1 MSMVLRYF
9 PRKNH
14 THLKSLFEY
23 TVENCK
29 IIDIGKKY
37 YKRVIFTNNINEKY
51 AETLAKMD
59 ESLGYGVN
67 YDIVRKKLMIGG
79 AIEGV
84 FYGINSFG
92 NGELTEQI
100 VEYLIKNKSL
110 SQYLPGDPDN
120 FLKNA
125 IPHSESSIESSVE
138 KAVYFVM
145 SGTSAIVVKGLEDI
159 IIIDSR
165 KYSMRGV
172 GEPANDKVL
181 RGPREGFIES
191 LVVNT
196 GLIRRRIRDTSLR
209 IEKHTI
215 GKRTK
220 TDVALCYIEG
230 KVDKRLL
237 GAIEKKLM
245 NLCLDGVNMGLE
257 SIAEVMIGGRWFNPF
272 PRIRYTERPDAACAM
287 IMEGSIILLCD
298 NYPSGMILPTTF
310 FSFTQD
316 TNDFYFTPF
325 IGKYLKMVR
334 LVVYT
339 LSLMLTPVW
348 YLLIST
354 PEILPQWLEF
364 IIPEGDQNVPILLQ
378 LVGVEICIDG
388 LKLASLNAPD
398 TMSSSLGIIGGL
410 LLGDFAVSVGWL
422 SENVIF
428 YMSFVAIANFTQPN
442 FELGYAFKF
451 MRIITLILTG
461 LFHVWGFASGI
472 LLTVVMI
479 ITTPTIKEAPGYLY
493 PLIPFDKEAFVRVM
507 SRVSLDE
514 CQKKNK

>member
-1 MSMVLRYF
+1 M
-9 PRKNH
+9 
-14 THLKSLFEY
+14 
-23 TVENCK
+23 
-29 IIDIGKKY
+29 
-37 YKRVIFTNNINEKY
+37 IFTDNINEKY
-51 AETLAKMD
+51 GETLALMD
-59 ESLGYGVN
+59 KGLGYGIN
-67 YDIVRKKLMIGG
+67 FDIVRKRLMISGEVE
-79 AIEGV
+79 AV

-110 SQYLPGDPDN
+110 SSYLPKNPEG
-120 FLKNA
+120 FFKNA
-125 IPHSESSIESSVE
+125 VPYSESSAEPSVDR
-138 KAVYFVM
+138 AVYFVM
-145 SGTSAIVVKGLEDI
+145 SGTSALVVKGLSDI

-165 KYSMRGV
+165 RYSMRGV

-209 IEKHTI
+209 VRKHTI

-220 TDVALCYIEG
+220 TDVALCYLEGRASNKLLESIEN
-230 KVDKRLL
+230 
-237 GAIEKKLM
+237 KLDS
-245 NLCLDGVNMGLE
+245 LCLDGINMGLE

-298 NYPSGMILPTTF
+298 NYPSAMILPTTF

-334 LVVYT
+334 LVVYS

-354 PEILPQWLEF
+354 PEILPGWLEF
-364 IIPEGDQNVPILLQ
+364 IVPKGDQNVPILLQ
-378 LVGVEICIDG
+378 LIGVEICVDG

-451 MRIITLILTG
+451 MRIITLVLTG
-461 LFHVWGFASGI
+461 LFHVWGFWAGI
-472 LLTVVMI
+472 LLTIVMI
-479 ITTPTIKEAPGYLY
+479 VTTPTIKGAPGYLY
-493 PLIPFDKEAFVRVM
+493 PLVPFDKEALWRVM